1 MSTKIRTIADLLRRL
16 GDVPPDR
23 IRFHPAPGTATL
35 ADVDRI
41 HEEEGVLCELVEGV
55 LLEKIVGY
63 SESQLAGIVLRL
75 LGSFV
80 NAGNRGIVTGADGTM
95 EIMPDLVRFPDVA
108 FTSWDR
114 IPGRRR
120 PKKPIP
126 RLVPNLAVEVLSENN
141 TVAEMA
147 TKRQDYFAAGVN
159 LVWEID
165 PEQEIATVF
174 TSPTDAVTL
183 GVADFL
189 DGGAVL
195 PGFLLSLADLFAE
208 FNRHG

>member
-1 MSTKIRTIADLLRRL
+1 MSSQIRTIADLLRRL

-23 IRFHPAPGTATL
+23 IRLHPAPGTATL

-75 LGSFV
+75 LGTFV

-95 EIMPDLVRFPDVA
+95 EIMPDLVRIPDVA

-114 IPGRRR
+114 IPGRCR

-147 TKRQDYFAAGVN
+147 AKRQDYFSAGVD

-165 PEQEIATVF
+165 PDQEIATVF

-183 GVADFL
+183 GVADIL
-189 DGGAVL
+189 DGGTVL
-195 PGFLLSLADLFAE
+195 PGFRISLADLFAE